1 MKMKKFYITTPLYYV
16 NDLPHIGH
24 AYSTIAADV
33 IARYKRLQGYE
44 VYFLTGTDEHGQKI
58 EKAAKERNLSPIE
71 LADKLHQ
78 EFIKLWQHL
87 NISYTDFIRTT
98 QKRHVNTV
106 RFVFNQIYKKGDIYR
121 GVYEGYYCIP
131 CESFHSKSHLLEE
144 NKCPNC
150 KRPTQYL
157 KEKTLFFRLSKY
169 KDSILRIFQE
179 NDEFIMPLFRREEVI
194 NMIKDIK
201 DLSITRT
208 TFSWGIP
215 VPIEDIKLNNEVIYV
230 WFDALINY
238 LSGVGF
244 GYQEDKFN
252 QYWPCDIH
260 IIGKDILRFHGIIW
274 PGILLALG
282 VPLPKRIFAHGW
294 WTVEG
299 EKMSKSLGNIISPY
313 ELTDRVTVDGFRYF
327 LLREV
332 VFGLD
337 GDFSKKA
344 LITRVNSDLANN
356 LGNLVNRILVMIK
369 KYNQGNIPKASQEE
383 SFAKLTQEVYHK
395 FKEYMDNLEFSKALE
410 KVWSFLAF
418 LNKYI
423 DEKKPWEFINEKEKL
438 FHILYNL
445 ADALRFVGVILT
457 PFMPNLS
464 QRILQNLG
472 ILDKEELLS
481 FSNLEKFGI
490 LPAGIRVTPSHV
502 FERIS

>member
-1 MKMKKFYITTPLYYV
+1 
-16 NDLPHIGH
+16 
-24 AYSTIAADV
+24 
-33 IARYKRLQGYE
+33 
-44 VYFLTGTDEHGQKI
+44 
-58 EKAAKERNLSPIE
+58 
-71 LADKLHQ
+71 
-78 EFIKLWQHL
+78 
-87 NISYTDFIRTT
+87 
-98 QKRHVNTV
+98 
-106 RFVFNQIYKKGDIYR
+106 
-121 GVYEGYYCIP
+121 
-131 CESFHSKSHLLEE
+131 
-144 NKCPNC
+144 
-150 KRPTQYL
+150 
-157 KEKTLFFRLSKY
+157 
-169 KDSILRIFQE
+169 
-179 NDEFIMPLFRREEVI
+179 
-194 NMIKDIK
+194 MIKDIK

-215 VPIEDIKLNNEVIYV
+215 VPIEDIRLNNEVIYV

-282 VPLPKRIFAHGW
+282 VALPKRIFAHGW

-369 KYNQGNIPKASQEE
+369 KYNQGNIPKALADE
-383 SFAKLTQEVYHK
+383 SFAKLAKEVYHK
-395 FKEYMDNLEFSKALE
+395 FKVYMDNLEFSKALE

-423 DEKKPWEFINEKEKL
+423 DKKKPWEFINEKEKL

-445 ADALRFVGVILT
+445 ADALRFIGVILT

-472 ILDKEELLS
+472 ILDKDELLS

-490 LPAGIRVTPSHV
+490 LPAGIRVTPKHV